1 MVALRFEID
10 YGFGYQVVQPPKNW
24 KEMRIQLIFDKPEL
38 QAQLQSIVFEFVKD
52 TAKNLRSYF
61 RNGLTGG
68 PGILEGPGLRIFA
81 GNGALPL
88 NIFDGCIDTADEDFL
103 IDADFVKAPIKESGK
118 IDWLNDSAQ
127 SFTFEYLTS
136 NVHDTKP
143 WQITASDY
151 AKVPY
156 CISTIPNYTQA
167 LLLSVTLFLMVKEA
181 VDIIF
186 KIESFIAR
194 MIGQGMSWFQLIMTI
209 VELVLY
215 SIYLYVIINAAAKL
229 MQQILDAIVQ
239 QKKVKLGM
247 REQDL
252 WKKGCLYLGLTFVSS
267 IYGVNTPDD
276 YGGRYV
282 NAVLIPKK
290 VTIPDGDL
298 SLENYLRPPNE
309 GAAPDAYGY
318 YEGTFKQFIDDMCTT
333 YHAKAVIRKMPD
345 GSSVLFFEEKN
356 KFNNTNPFKL
366 PNEGVVGY
374 TYNYPQPYGTN
385 AREIPAVYIVQ
396 FQKDEQDTNTYQ
408 NYQGTYAIAQT
419 TPNIVRNQKNQLLNG
434 SVNVQIPFALARR
447 KTSLLKIEKEVL
459 NVLESFNEFI
469 NGVFS
474 AFDRINEWTNEH
486 APGGFSDSNNEYAS
500 SFAVGLF
507 TGQPLFSVAA
517 LVFSSD
523 GLALFPTTNYDY
535 TDNRIG
541 WMLLSSDFIGVPKRL
556 IGLSVGGEY
565 LVDPNNQA
573 TAIITNTST
582 TTTIDP
588 ATVNGYFQ
596 GVFTPIGSSA
606 TYPINGNVTAGYIAS
621 AIAFGP
627 STGPTIGTATGTI
640 TGYPGITFTVTLT
653 GNTTGFAFNG
663 SGTIDP
669 APINADGTA
678 VTNTAAWAS
687 ALSLMTDFHSQ
698 ELIENNQWLVF
709 KDKTFKMLMQ
719 DFNQINYNNI
729 FTTADGKLG
738 KFDSLVWD
746 IYNDKAISVNYRIKE
761 KYTTNYKTTYTQDG
775 G

>member
-103 IDADFVKAPIKESGK
+103 IDADIVKAPIKESGK

-143 WQITASDY
+143 WHITSSDY

-181 VDIIF
+181 VDIIC

-194 MIGQGMSWFQLIMTI
+194 MIGQGLSWFQLVMTI

-239 QKKVKLGM
+239 QKKIKLGM

-252 WKKGCLYLGLTFVSS
+252 WKKGCLYLGLTFSSS
-267 IYGVNTPDD
+267 IYGVNAPDD

-282 NAVLIPKK
+282 NALLIPKK
-290 VTIPDGDL
+290 ITIPDGDL
-298 SLENYLRPPNE
+298 SLENYLRPPSE
-309 GAAPDAYGY
+309 TAPDSYGY

-333 YHAKAVIRKMPD
+333 YHAKAVIIKDPVT
-345 GSSVLFFEEKN
+345 GASTLSFEEKN
-356 KFNNTNPFKL
+356 KFNKTSPFKL

-419 TPNIVRNQKNQLLNG
+419 VPNIVRNQKNQLLNG

-459 NVLESFNEFI
+459 NVLESFNGFI

-474 AFDRINEWTNEH
+474 AFDRINAWTNEH
-486 APGGFSDSNNEYAS
+486 APGGFDEADNEYAA

-523 GLALFPTTNYDY
+523 GLAIFPTTNYDY
-535 TDNRIG
+535 TDDRIG

-556 IGLSVGGEY
+556 IGLKVGDDY

-573 TAIITNTST
+573 TTITTNTSI

-588 ATVNGYFQ
+588 ATINGFFQ
-596 GVFTPIGSSA
+596 GMFVSA
-606 TYPINGNVTAGYIAS
+606 AGPSFMVHGEVAGGFIAIAS
-621 AIAFGP
+621 GFGP
-627 STGPTIGTATGTI
+627 IAGPTTGVATGTI
-640 TGYPGITFTVTLT
+640 TGFPGITFTVTLSGVVT
-653 GNTTGFAFNG
+653 GVSFTG

-669 APINADGTA
+669 VSLTSDGEA
-678 VTNTAAWAS
+678 VDNNTSAWAS

-698 ELIENNQWLVF
+698 ELIDNNQWLVF

-761 KYTTNYKTTYTQDG
+761 KYTTNYTTTYKSDG